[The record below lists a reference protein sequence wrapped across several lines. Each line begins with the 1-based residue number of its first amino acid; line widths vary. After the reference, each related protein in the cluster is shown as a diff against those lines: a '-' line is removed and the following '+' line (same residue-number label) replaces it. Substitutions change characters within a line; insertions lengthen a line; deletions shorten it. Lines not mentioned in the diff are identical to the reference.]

1 MFQSVQNI
9 VRISEKFNDSRFSF
23 IIIQWMPIGL
33 ERRGR
38 LQVSKFLTG
47 WRLLF
52 KLETILSQYL
62 LGSGLLLILS
72 YPFFAIILVKHTL
85 DLAILS
91 WKAFIFFFQPNLFPL
106 LSCILSI
113 TFDCSAGNFLECIA
127 CVI

>member
-72 YPFFAIILVKHTL
+72 YPVFAIILVKHTL

-91 WKAFIFFFQPNLFPL
+91 WKAFIFFF
-106 LSCILSI
+106 S
-113 TFDCSAGNFLECIA
+113 T
-127 CVI
+127 